1 MYPNTISKKLVSVPD
16 DILEEEKLFK
26 TMNVFA
32 NFCYAKDIT
41 DEEECEI
48 FDESLLNCVPYALS
62 FLTYLVPY
70 VLSCPTCLVLYVP
83 RVLCAPLIH
92 VPRVTC
98 SRAHVLCA
106 SRVPCP
112 ILPHASW
119 FVSPFSHVLYCL
131 VPCVLYDLLSPF
143 VFLSLQASCSYFS
156 VYLLLAILGEN

>member
-1 MYPNTISKKLVSVPD
+1 MLEHKNKSNNDMYPNTISKKLVSVPD
-16 DILEEEKLFK
+16 DILEEENLFK

-48 FDESLLNCVPYALS
+48 FDESLLNCVSYALS

-92 VPRVTC
+92 VLTC
-98 SRAHVLCA
+98 FVLHVSRA
-106 SRVPCP
+106 
-112 ILPHASW
+112 
-119 FVSPFSHVLYCL
+119 LYCL
-131 VPCVLYDLLSPF
+131 MPRGLWVLFPTHSI
-143 VFLSLQASCSYFS
+143 VSY
-156 VYLLLAILGEN
+156 LAYSMT

>member
-48 FDESLLNCVPYALS
+48 FDESLLNCVRTLS
-62 FLTYLVPY
+62 RSSRASCSTFLVSCVLPWFTYLV
-70 VLSCPTCLVLYVP
+70 LRALVLTCF
-83 RVLCAPLIH
+83 VL
-92 VPRVTC
+92 R
-98 SRAHVLCA
+98 A

-119 FVSPFSHVLYCL
+119 FVSPFSYALYCL
-131 VPCVLYDLLSPF
+131 VPCVLYDLISPF
-143 VFLSLQASCSYFS
+143 VFLSFQASCSYFS